1 VTSRLQRVAHWGRRL
16 VENRVVFDR
25 ESSVFARAVRDG
37 FDSVRSQDAENREH
51 VLLAGPGAGSVGDQA
66 MLEAFVA
73 NVDGPVTVIARR
85 PSDIATLPTRLQA
98 RATLEYHPHLLYGL
112 PHTARSAGRAFG
124 LLLARARSFSV
135 VGADVMDGKYWE
147 SVSARRFRVAKIAAQ
162 LGVDSRVLGF
172 SWNAHPLPLPRR
184 AMVDASTSAQLFSRD
199 PVSAQ
204 RLRRDGATNVEEV
217 ADLAFLT
224 EAVPL
229 ADEKLIAWIS
239 AQREAGRRLVS
250 VNCNAILE
258 ELTRQVDVYA
268 DALSKEDPASI
279 AYLAVPHDS
288 RGATSD
294 VDLSAHLVSQLTER
308 GHSAF
313 ALDSV
318 ASPGEVMTIA
328 AHSELVISGRMHFS
342 ILALASGTPAVT
354 IGYQG
359 KVAGL
364 YEAMGLD
371 CWVEAGPSA
380 RAELLELIPASLE
393 RHAELREAV
402 RRALPA
408 QKERAFKNLD
418 GLAARG
424 GSHP

>member
-1 VTSRLQRVAHWGRRL
+1 M
-16 VENRVVFDR
+16 
-25 ESSVFARAVRDG
+25 FARVVRDG
-37 FDSVRSQDAENREH
+37 FDSARAEDAVSREH

-73 NVDGPVTVIARR
+73 NVDGPVIVIARR
-85 PSDIATLPTRLQA
+85 PTDIAPLPSRLQA
-98 RATLEYHPHLLYGL
+98 RTTIEYHPHLLYGL
-112 PHTARSAGRAFG
+112 PHTARSAGNAFG
-124 LLLARARSFSV
+124 RLLGRARSFSV

-147 SVSARRFRVAKIAAQ
+147 SVSARRFRAVKVAAQ
-162 LGVDSRVLGF
+162 LGVDARVLGF

-184 AMVDASTSAQLFSRD
+184 AMVDAAAHASLFSRD
-199 PVSAQ
+199 PVSAE
-204 RLRRDGATNVEEV
+204 RLRRDGAAHVEEV

-224 EAVPL
+224 EAAPL
-229 ADEKLIAWIS
+229 QDENLIAWIS
-239 AQREAGRRLVS
+239 AQREAGRRIVA

-258 ELTRQVDVYA
+258 ESTRQVDVYA
-268 DALSKEDPASI
+268 DALSRQDPEGV

-294 VDLSAHLVSQLTER
+294 VDLSARLASKLTER
-308 GHSAF
+308 GHTAY
-313 ALDSV
+313 ALDRV

-364 YEAMGLD
+364 YKAMGLD
-371 CWVEAGPSA
+371 CWVEAGAGA
-380 RAELLELIPASLE
+380 RAELLDLIPQSLE

-402 RRALPA
+402 RLALPA
-408 QKERAFKNLD
+408 QKQRALKNLV
-418 GLAARG
+418 GLTG
-424 GSHP
+424 GSVDSRP